1 MEKVIF
7 QECSYPT
14 EHTNRPE
21 IQAIFPIRT
30 FAQYSRLTKT
40 CPPKNLYFTEFIKIQ
55 GWLLR
60 TFFICLHNQ
69 LSSFNPIVIQMSDKR
84 DSSASFSNFHGKT

>member
-1 MEKVIF
+1 MVSISFHIEKVIF

-21 IQAIFPIRT
+21 IQAIFPTRT

-40 CPPKNLYFTEFIKIQ
+40 CSKIQ
-55 GWLLR
+55 ANDPHMEELVLY
-60 TFFICLHNQ
+60 
-69 LSSFNPIVIQMSDKR
+69 
-84 DSSASFSNFHGKT
+84 